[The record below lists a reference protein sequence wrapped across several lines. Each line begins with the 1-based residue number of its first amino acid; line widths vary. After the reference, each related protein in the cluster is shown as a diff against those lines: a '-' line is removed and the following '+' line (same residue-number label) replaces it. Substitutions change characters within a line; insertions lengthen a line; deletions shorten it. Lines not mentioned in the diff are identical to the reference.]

1 MTTFT
6 AYPNRDGYYTSST
19 LTNDGG
25 QFVAG
30 NAGAPNHY
38 VARFTN
44 VTIPKNS
51 TISNATL
58 TLSISYGSGTTKL
71 TIGLEAADN
80 PAYPSSASDA
90 GGRTLTSST
99 VAYDRAYSSGSYTT
113 SSWSGSA
120 QEVVDRSGWAS
131 GNAMQL
137 FARDNASASWNFIQP
152 YGVAAAGTTNDPYI
166 TINYTEPA
174 TGQPAGKRSFG
185 VPHANG
191 QSRFAVGRAA

>member
-1 MTTFT
+1 MPTFT

-19 LTNDGG
+19 LNNDPG
-25 QFVAG
+25 QWVGG
-30 NAGAPNHY
+30 NAGAPNNY

-44 VTIPKNS
+44 VTIAKNA
-51 TISNATL
+51 TISSATA
-58 TLSISYGSGTTKL
+58 TIDIASGSGTTKL

-80 PAYPSSASDA
+80 PAYPSSAADA

-99 VAYDRAYSSGSYTT
+99 AAYNRAYSGGSYTT
-113 SSWSGSA
+113 NSWAGSA

-137 FARDNASASWNFIQP
+137 FMRDNASAAWNYIQP
-152 YGVAAAGTTNDPYI
+152 YGVAAAGTANDPYI

-174 TGQPAGKRSFG
+174 KPARPFL
-185 VPHANG
+185 
-191 QSRFAVGRAA
+191 RRRTRTFRRAF

>member
-1 MTTFT
+1 MPTFT
-6 AYPNRDGYYTSST
+6 AYPNRDAYYTSST
-19 LTNDGG
+19 LNTDPG

-44 VTIPKNS
+44 VTIAKNS

-58 TLSISYGSGTTKL
+58 TLSMNSGSGTTKL
-71 TIGLEAADN
+71 TIGMEAADN

-90 GGRTLTSST
+90 GGRTLTAST
-99 VAYDRAYSSGSYTT
+99 AAYDRAYSGGSYTT
-113 SSWSGSA
+113 ASFAGSV

-137 FARDNASASWNFIQP
+137 FARDNASSSWNYIQP
-152 YGVAAAGTTNDPYI
+152 YGVAAMGTSSDPYI

-174 TGQPAGKRSFG
+174 KPARPFLRRRTRTFQRSF
-185 VPHANG
+185 
-191 QSRFAVGRAA
+191 